1 LENKSFF
8 AHQNL
13 DHRYRGTDVEIIHH
27 ILSGEAFHI
36 VTGQNSGKYVFRKD
50 QLRQYAYSPTGAY
63 TEPSN
68 LTASSLIT
76 AIMRHQISLQATA
89 LAGSARAFNIHD
101 VPFLDALID
110 KGGFQLK
117 TEAGSKNIRLEMIFN
132 GAAISRAELKIMT
145 PEMESGRISGMKFS
159 EVSISASE
167 FLQSM
172 KYSGII
178 FTPEQSIVFQ
188 EALKQSEKR
197 MARQA
202 GQALSFLK
210 K

>member
-1 LENKSFF
+1 MENKLFF

-36 VTGQNSGKYVFRKD
+36 ITGDNFGKYVFQRN
-50 QLRQYAYSPTGAY
+50 QLRQYAYSPAGTY

-89 LAGSARAFNIHD
+89 LAGLARAFNIHA

-110 KGGFQLK
+110 RGGFQLR
-117 TEAGSKNIRLEMIFN
+117 TDGGLKNMRLEMIFN

-145 PEMESGRISGMKFS
+145 PEMESGRISGMSFS

-167 FLQSM
+167 FLHSL
-172 KYSGII
+172 KYNGII

-188 EALKQSEKR
+188 EALKQNETR
-197 MARQA
+197 MAKQT

>member
-1 LENKSFF
+1 MEEKSFF

-13 DHRYRGTDVEIIHH
+13 NHRYRGTDVEIIHH

-36 VTGQNSGKYVFRKD
+36 ITGDNFGKYVFQRN
-50 QLRQYAYSPTGAY
+50 QLRQYAYSPAGTY
-63 TEPSN
+63 TEPSK
-68 LTASSLIT
+68 LAASSLIT

-89 LAGSARAFNIHD
+89 LVGSAKSFNTHA

-110 KGGFQLK
+110 SGGFQLK
-117 TEAGSKNIRLEMIFN
+117 TAGGLENIRLEMVFN
-132 GAAISRAELKIMT
+132 GASISRAELRKMT

-167 FLQSM
+167 FLHSL

-178 FTPEQSIVFQ
+178 FNPEQSIAFQ
-188 EALKQSEKR
+188 EALKQDGRKIAQHTSL
-197 MARQA
+197 
-202 GQALSFLK
+202 ALSFLK